1 MVFFLYLLT
10 KLGIKM
16 DLKESNLRRR
26 KIRMKTLFCLLMVG
40 IMFIGLP
47 GTVIAQGEAAVPFL
61 LLAPDSRAGGIGESG
76 TGLAD
81 NSAAIFWNPA
91 GIAFLTGTEVS
102 ITHSNWLPQFNLDLF
117 YDYLTFRSYIE
128 DIGGSVTGSVTY
140 MNFGEFVR
148 TGETDPTPL
157 GTFRSFDAA
166 LTAGYATKLGTDWG
180 FGLNFRLIHSRLS
193 DESVGQEQ
201 GSGVA
206 TSISFDLGAMWRP
219 EQLNIFGADFGNR
232 LSIGANLS
240 NLGPKIY
247 YIDQA
252 QADPI
257 PTNFRLGFAFDL
269 VNDEFNSLIYT
280 LDFSKLLVSK
290 VTRVVID
297 GGDTTTVS
305 ESDEWYEGVFT
316 SWGDNTFSE
325 ELRDI
330 VTSMGFEYWYG
341 TPGDF
346 LFAMRTG
353 FFYEDPSYG
362 NRKFV
367 TFGAGIRY
375 DIYGFDFS
383 YITTSVFEGGE
394 NHPLSDTLRF
404 TVLIGWG
411 AVADQ
416 VRGFPRGI

>member
-1 MVFFLYLLT
+1 MKIVLKIMMISMLFGVFAKVSY
-10 KLGIKM
+10 
-16 DLKESNLRRR
+16 
-26 KIRMKTLFCLLMVG
+26 
-40 IMFIGLP
+40 
-47 GTVIAQGEAAVPFL
+47 AQGEAAVPFL

-91 GIAFLTGTEVS
+91 GIAFLTGSEVS

-117 YDYLTFRSYIE
+117 YDYLTYRQYIE
-128 DIGGSVTGSVTY
+128 DISGSITASITY

-148 TGETDPTPL
+148 TAEDSPDPI

-166 LTAGYATKLGTDWG
+166 LTLGYATKLGSDWG
-180 FGLNFRLIHSRLS
+180 LGFNFRIIHSRLS
-193 DESVGQEQ
+193 DQSVGEEQ

-206 TSISFDLGAMWRP
+206 TSVSFDIASMWRP
-219 EQLNIFGADFGNR
+219 EKFVIPLIDEDIGGKF
-232 LSIGANLS
+232 SIGFNLS

-247 YIDQA
+247 YIDKS

-257 PTNFRLGFAFDL
+257 PTNFRLGFAYKIID
-269 VNDEFNSLIYT
+269 DEFNNLIYT
-280 LDFSKLLVSK
+280 LDFSKLLVS
-290 VTRVVID
+290 R
-297 GGDTTTVS
+297 DTTG
-305 ESDEWYEGVFT
+305 SDEFYEAII
-316 SWGDNTFSE
+316 SAWGDESFSN
-325 ELRDI
+325 ELRDV
-330 VTSMGFEYWYG
+330 VTSMGLEYWYG
-341 TPGDF
+341 QPGDF
-346 LFAMRTG
+346 LFALRAG
-353 FFYEDPSYG
+353 FFYEDPGYG
-362 NRKFV
+362 NRKFA

-411 AVADQ
+411 AVPEST
-416 VRGFPRGI
+416 RGLPRGI

>member
-1 MVFFLYLLT
+1 MKIV
-10 KLGIKM
+10 
-16 DLKESNLRRR
+16 LRLMM
-26 KIRMKTLFCLLMVG
+26 ITMLFVVLARVSY
-40 IMFIGLP
+40 
-47 GTVIAQGEAAVPFL
+47 AQGEAGVPFL

-76 TGLAD
+76 GGLAD
-81 NSAAIFWNPA
+81 NSSAIFWNPA

-117 YDYLTFRSYIE
+117 YDYLTYRQYFE
-128 DIGGSVTGSVTY
+128 DLSGSVTASITY
-140 MNFGEFVR
+140 MNFGEFVQ
-148 TGETDPTPL
+148 TGETDPTPI

-166 LTAGYATKLGTDWG
+166 LTLGYATKIDPDWG
-180 FGLNFRLIHSRLS
+180 LGLNFRLIHSRLS
-193 DESVGQEQ
+193 PEISVGQQ
-201 GSGVA
+201 KGSGSA
-206 TSISFDLGAMWRP
+206 TSISFDLAAMWRP
-219 EQLNIFGADFGNR
+219 VNFVLPLIDENIGGKFSLGV
-232 LSIGANLS
+232 NLS

-247 YIDQA
+247 YLQKA

-257 PTNFRLGFAFDL
+257 PTNFRLGFAYKVLD
-269 VNDEFNSLIYT
+269 DEFNSLIYT
-280 LDFSKLLVSK
+280 LDFSKLLVNRT
-290 VTRVVID
+290 VTQVT
-297 GGDTTTVS
+297 DTTTVT
-305 ESDEWYEGVFT
+305 ESDEWYQAIFT
-316 SWGDNTFSE
+316 AWGNESFSE

-330 VTSMGFEYWYG
+330 VTSMGLEYWYG

-346 LFAMRTG
+346 LFALRTG

-383 YITTSVFEGGE
+383 YITTSVFKGGE

-411 AVADQ
+411 AVPEST
-416 VRGFPRGI
+416 RGLPRGI

>member
-1 MVFFLYLLT
+1 MKIVLRLMMISMLFGVFAKVSY
-10 KLGIKM
+10 
-16 DLKESNLRRR
+16 
-26 KIRMKTLFCLLMVG
+26 
-40 IMFIGLP
+40 
-47 GTVIAQGEAAVPFL
+47 AQGEAAVPFL

-91 GIAFLTGTEVS
+91 GIAFLSGTEVS

-117 YDYLTFRSYIE
+117 YDYLTYRQYIE
-128 DIGGSVTGSVTY
+128 DISGSITASITY

-148 TGETDPTPL
+148 TAEDSPDPI

-166 LTAGYATKLGTDWG
+166 LTLGYATKLSNDWG
-180 FGLNFRLIHSRLS
+180 LGFNFRIIHSRLS
-193 DESVGQEQ
+193 DQSVGEEQ

-206 TSISFDLGAMWRP
+206 TSVSFDIASMWRP
-219 EQLNIFGADFGNR
+219 EKFVLPLVDEDIGGKF
-232 LSIGANLS
+232 SIGFNLS

-247 YIDQA
+247 YIDKA

-257 PTNFRLGFAFDL
+257 PTNFRLGFAYKVID
-269 VNDEFNSLIYT
+269 DEFNSLIYT
-280 LDFSKLLVSK
+280 LDFSKLLVSRDS
-290 VTRVVID
+290 T
-297 GGDTTTVS
+297 G
-305 ESDEWYEGVFT
+305 SDEFYQAII
-316 SWGDNTFSE
+316 SAWGDESFSN

-330 VTSMGFEYWYG
+330 VTSMGLEYWYG

-346 LFAMRTG
+346 LFALRAG
-353 FFYEDPSYG
+353 FFYEDPGYG
-362 NRKFV
+362 NRKFA

-411 AVADQ
+411 AVPEST
-416 VRGFPRGI
+416 RGLPRGI

>member
-1 MVFFLYLLT
+1 MMISMLFVVFARVSY
-10 KLGIKM
+10 
-16 DLKESNLRRR
+16 
-26 KIRMKTLFCLLMVG
+26 
-40 IMFIGLP
+40 
-47 GTVIAQGEAAVPFL
+47 AQGEAAVPFL

-76 TGLAD
+76 SGLAD

-91 GIAFLTGTEVS
+91 GIAFLSGTEVS

-117 YDYLTFRSYIE
+117 YDYLTFRQYIE
-128 DIGGSVTGSVTY
+128 DISGSVTASITY

-148 TGETDPTPL
+148 TAEDSPDPI

-166 LTAGYATKLGTDWG
+166 LTLGYATKLSNDWG
-180 FGLNFRLIHSRLS
+180 IGFNFRLIHSRLS
-193 DESVGQEQ
+193 DQSVGEEE
-201 GSGVA
+201 GTGVA
-206 TSISFDLGAMWRP
+206 TSVSFDIAAMWRP
-219 EQLNIFGADFGNR
+219 EVFVLPLVDED
-232 LSIGANLS
+232 IGGKFSLGMNLS

-247 YIDQA
+247 YIDKA

-257 PTNFRLGFAFDL
+257 PTNFRLGFAYKVID
-269 VNDEFNSLIYT
+269 DEFNSLIYT
-280 LDFSKLLVSK
+280 LDFSKLLVSRDS
-290 VTRVVID
+290 T
-297 GGDTTTVS
+297 G
-305 ESDEWYEGVFT
+305 SDEFYTGIIT
-316 SWGDNTFSE
+316 SWGDNTISE
-325 ELRDI
+325 ELREI
-330 VTSMGFEYWYG
+330 VTSMGLEYWYG

-346 LFAMRTG
+346 LFALRAG
-353 FFYEDPSYG
+353 FFYEDPDYG

-411 AVADQ
+411 AVPEST
-416 VRGFPRGI
+416 RGLPRGI

>member
-1 MVFFLYLLT
+1 M
-10 KLGIKM
+10 KII
-16 DLKESNLRRR
+16 LR
-26 KIRMKTLFCLLMVG
+26 LML
-40 IMFIGLP
+40 ISAMFGAFAS
-47 GTVIAQGEAAVPFL
+47 VSYAQGEAAVPFL

-76 TGLAD
+76 SGLAD

-91 GIAFLTGTEVS
+91 GIAFLSGTEVS

-117 YDYLTFRSYIE
+117 YDYLTFRQYI
-128 DIGGSVTGSVTY
+128 DDLGGSVTASITY

-148 TGETDPTPL
+148 TGEADPTPL

-166 LTAGYATKLGTDWG
+166 LTLGYATKVSSDWG
-180 FGLNFRLIHSRLS
+180 LGFNFRIIHSRLS
-193 DESVGQEQ
+193 DQSVGEEQ
-201 GSGVA
+201 GKGVA
-206 TSISFDLGAMWRP
+206 TSVSFDVATMWRP
-219 EQLNIFGADFGNR
+219 KNFVIPLIDENIGGKFSLG
-232 LSIGANLS
+232 INLS
-240 NLGPKIY
+240 NMGPKIY
-247 YIDQA
+247 YIDKA

-257 PTNFRLGFAFDL
+257 PTNFRLGFAYQIIS
-269 VNDEFNSLIYT
+269 DEFNRLIYT
-280 LDFSKLLVSK
+280 LDFSKLLVNKSTK
-290 VTRVVID
+290 QIPF
-297 GGDTTTVS
+297 GDSTKTVS
-305 ESDEWYEGVFT
+305 ESDEWYKAIFT
-316 SWGDNTFSE
+316 AWGNKPFRE

-330 VTSMGFEYWYG
+330 VTSMGLEYWYG

-346 LFAMRTG
+346 LFALRTG

-383 YITTSVFEGGE
+383 YITTSVFKGGE

-411 AVADQ
+411 AVPEST
-416 VRGFPRGI
+416 RGLPRGI

>member
-1 MVFFLYLLT
+1 MKIVLRLMMISMLFGVFAKVSY
-10 KLGIKM
+10 
-16 DLKESNLRRR
+16 
-26 KIRMKTLFCLLMVG
+26 
-40 IMFIGLP
+40 
-47 GTVIAQGEAAVPFL
+47 AQGEAAVPFL

-76 TGLAD
+76 SGLAD

-117 YDYLTFRSYIE
+117 YDYLTYRQYFE
-128 DIGGSVTGSVTY
+128 ELGGSVTASITY

-148 TGETDPTPL
+148 TGEADPTPI

-166 LTAGYATKLGTDWG
+166 LTLGYATKLSSDWG
-180 FGLNFRLIHSRLS
+180 LGFNFRLIHSRLS
-193 DESVGQEQ
+193 DQPTAEEQ

-206 TSISFDLGAMWRP
+206 TSVSFDIAAMWRP
-219 EQLNIFGADFGNR
+219 ETFVLPFLDEDIGGKFSFGV
-232 LSIGANLS
+232 NLS

-247 YIDQA
+247 YIDKS

-257 PTNFRLGFAFDL
+257 PTNFRLGFAYKVID
-269 VNDEFNSLIYT
+269 DEFNSLIYT
-280 LDFSKLLVSK
+280 LDFSKLLVSRDS
-290 VTRVVID
+290 T
-297 GGDTTTVS
+297 G
-305 ESDEWYEGVFT
+305 SDEFYAALFT
-316 SWGDNTFSE
+316 SWGDEPFSN

-330 VTSMGFEYWYG
+330 VTSMGLEYWYG

-346 LFAMRTG
+346 LFALRSG

-362 NRKFV
+362 NRKFL

-383 YITTSVFEGGE
+383 YITTSVFKNGE

-411 AVADQ
+411 AVPEST
-416 VRGFPRGI
+416 RGLPRGI

>member
-1 MVFFLYLLT
+1 M
-10 KLGIKM
+10 KII
-16 DLKESNLRRR
+16 LRLMM
-26 KIRMKTLFCLLMVG
+26 ISMLFVT
-40 IMFIGLP
+40 FAR
-47 GTVIAQGEAAVPFL
+47 VSYAQGEAAVPFL

-81 NSAAIFWNPA
+81 NSSAIFWNPA

-117 YDYLTFRSYIE
+117 YDYLTYRQYIE
-128 DIGGSVTGSVTY
+128 ELGGSVTASITY

-148 TGETDPTPL
+148 TGEADPTPL

-166 LTAGYATKLGTDWG
+166 LTLGYATKLSPDWG
-180 FGLNFRLIHSRLS
+180 VGFNFRLIHSRLS
-193 DESVGQEQ
+193 DQPTAEEQ
-201 GSGVA
+201 GKGVA
-206 TSISFDLGAMWRP
+206 TSVSFDIAAMWRP
-219 EQLNIFGADFGNR
+219 EKFVLPLLDED
-232 LSIGANLS
+232 IGGKFSVGMNLS

-247 YIDQA
+247 YIDKS

-257 PTNFRLGFAFDL
+257 PTNLRLGFAYKVID
-269 VNDEFNSLIYT
+269 DEFNSLIYT
-280 LDFSKLLVSK
+280 LDFSKLLVS
-290 VTRVVID
+290 R
-297 GGDTTTVS
+297 DTTG
-305 ESDEWYEGVFT
+305 SDEFYQAIFT
-316 SWGDNTFSE
+316 AWGDESFSE

-330 VTSMGFEYWYG
+330 VTSMGLEYWYG

-346 LFAMRTG
+346 LFALRSG

-362 NRKFV
+362 NRKFL

-383 YITTSVFEGGE
+383 YITTSVFKNGE

-411 AVADQ
+411 AVPEST
-416 VRGFPRGI
+416 RGLPRGI

>member
-1 MVFFLYLLT
+1 MISMLFGVFAKVSY
-10 KLGIKM
+10 
-16 DLKESNLRRR
+16 
-26 KIRMKTLFCLLMVG
+26 
-40 IMFIGLP
+40 
-47 GTVIAQGEAAVPFL
+47 AQGEAAVPFL

-91 GIAFLTGTEVS
+91 GIAFLSGTEVS

-117 YDYLTFRSYIE
+117 YDYLTYRQYIE
-128 DIGGSVTGSVTY
+128 DISGSITASITY

-148 TGETDPTPL
+148 TAEDSPDPI

-166 LTAGYATKLGTDWG
+166 LTLGYATKLSNDWG
-180 FGLNFRLIHSRLS
+180 LGFNFRIIHSRLS
-193 DESVGQEQ
+193 DQSVGEEQ

-206 TSISFDLGAMWRP
+206 TSVSFDISSMWRP
-219 EQLNIFGADFGNR
+219 EKFVLPLVDEDIGGKF
-232 LSIGANLS
+232 SIGFNLS

-247 YIDQA
+247 YIDKA

-257 PTNFRLGFAFDL
+257 PTNFRLGFAYKVID
-269 VNDEFNSLIYT
+269 DEFNSLIYT
-280 LDFSKLLVSK
+280 LDFSKLLVSRDS
-290 VTRVVID
+290 T
-297 GGDTTTVS
+297 G
-305 ESDEWYEGVFT
+305 SDEFYQAII
-316 SWGDNTFSE
+316 SAWGDESFSN

-330 VTSMGFEYWYG
+330 VTSMGLEYWYG

-346 LFAMRTG
+346 LFALRAG
-353 FFYEDPSYG
+353 FFYEDPGYG
-362 NRKFV
+362 NRKFA

-411 AVADQ
+411 AVPEST
-416 VRGFPRGI
+416 RGLPRGI

>member
-1 MVFFLYLLT
+1 MMISMLFGVFAKVSY
-10 KLGIKM
+10 
-16 DLKESNLRRR
+16 
-26 KIRMKTLFCLLMVG
+26 
-40 IMFIGLP
+40 
-47 GTVIAQGEAAVPFL
+47 AQGEAAVPFL

-76 TGLAD
+76 SGLAD

-91 GIAFLTGTEVS
+91 GIAFLSGTEVS

-117 YDYLTFRSYIE
+117 YDYLTYRQYIE
-128 DIGGSVTGSVTY
+128 DISGSITASITY

-148 TGETDPTPL
+148 TAEDSPDPI

-166 LTAGYATKLGTDWG
+166 LTLGYATKLSNDWG
-180 FGLNFRLIHSRLS
+180 LGFNFRIIHSRLS
-193 DESVGQEQ
+193 DQSVGEEQ

-206 TSISFDLGAMWRP
+206 TSVSFDIATMWRP
-219 EQLNIFGADFGNR
+219 EKFVLPLIDED
-232 LSIGANLS
+232 IGGKFSLGFNLS

-247 YIDQA
+247 YIDKA

-257 PTNFRLGFAFDL
+257 PTNFRFGFAYKVID
-269 VNDEFNSLIYT
+269 DEFNSLIYT
-280 LDFSKLLVSK
+280 LDFSKLLVSRDS
-290 VTRVVID
+290 T
-297 GGDTTTVS
+297 G
-305 ESDEWYEGVFT
+305 SDEFYKAIF
-316 SWGDNTFSE
+316 SAWGDESFSNE
-325 ELRDI
+325 MRDI
-330 VTSMGFEYWYG
+330 VTSMGLEYWYG

-346 LFAMRTG
+346 LFALRTG

-362 NRKFV
+362 NRKFA

-383 YITTSVFEGGE
+383 YITTSVFKGGE

-411 AVADQ
+411 AVPEST
-416 VRGFPRGI
+416 RGLPRGI